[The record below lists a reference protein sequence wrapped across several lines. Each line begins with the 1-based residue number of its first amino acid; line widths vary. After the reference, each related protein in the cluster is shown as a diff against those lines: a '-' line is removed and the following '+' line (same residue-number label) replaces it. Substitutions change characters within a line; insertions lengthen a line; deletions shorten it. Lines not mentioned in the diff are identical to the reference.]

1 MPGFRKCAQ
10 GGHGWLLW
18 VGDPDDNAAHQ
29 EILSW
34 LQGQNS
40 QFEGPN
46 TTPSNH
52 MKGNLGEFIAYNIG
66 RHYVAPAGA
75 RAFTANAFDPIV
87 NNSRTEVDVLWVNLS
102 GNPTQD
108 SVTIQEVKTTG
119 STSLSLADGL
129 ISDYEKLFGQNLKL
143 SLRTRLSSLK
153 NKMDQQGLGNLAPHL
168 TAIGGPSPGQTRG
181 VKLWP
186 TLVHDSSLNSQAKM
200 AAVQQA
206 IIGLGWPAD
215 VIESWSIELDALDKR
230 ITRLSRGQ

>member
-46 TTPSNH
+46 TAPSNH

-153 NKMDQQGLGNLAPHL
+153 NPGLQDEPA
-168 TAIGGPSPGQTRG
+168 GPWQPSSAS
-181 VKLWP
+181 
-186 TLVHDSSLNSQAKM
+186 DSYWRTQSGTNQRSET
-200 AAVQQA
+200 
-206 IIGLGWPAD
+206 PAD
-215 VIESWSIELDALDKR
+215 TRPRLVAELA
-230 ITRLSRGQ
+230 GQDGGRTTGHYWPRMAIRRH